1 MAIRDEIRRE
11 RQAFFATATP
21 KQKILYLIDYYKFH
35 ALVVIIVLS
44 IVGYAVYHAVT
55 DPEIVLNGLMTNVYT
70 YNQPDHPTALGREFL
85 EAEGIDTS
93 EYDIS
98 FGSNITLFEE
108 DSADNY
114 QGSQAMMVQAAAGT
128 LDFVTGPAYILT
140 SYAYGG
146 MFADLTTLLSEDE
159 IKAYEPYFY
168 YIDGAVLKQLE
179 AAEDEM
185 NPTSHIAIP
194 DSTKPEE
201 MKEPI
206 PIFIDMT
213 KCEKL
218 VKAYATD
225 LKQLCF
231 GVVVNAPH
239 KDMALKFMNYLMK

>member
-21 KQKILYLIDYYKFH
+21 KEKILYLIDYYKFH
-35 ALVVIIVLS
+35 ALAAIVILS
-44 IVGYAVYHAVT
+44 LLGYGIHHAVT
-55 DPEIVLNGLMTNVYT
+55 APEIVLNGLMTNVYT

-85 EAEGIDTS
+85 KSEGIDTS
-93 EYDIS
+93 EYDVSI
-98 FGSNITLFEE
+98 GSNITLFEE

-114 QGSQAMMVQAAAGT
+114 QGSQAMMVQAASGT
-128 LDFVTGPAYILT
+128 LDFITGPAYILI

-146 MFADLTTLLSEDE
+146 MFADLTTMLTEDE
-159 IKAYEPYFY
+159 LKAYEPYFY
-168 YIDGAVLKQLE
+168 YMDGAVLKQLE

-185 NPTSHIAIP
+185 NPTSHISIP

-201 MKEPI
+201 MEDPI
-206 PIFIDMT
+206 PVFIDMT

-218 VKAYATD
+218 VTAYATD

-231 GVVVNAPH
+231 GVVVSAPH
-239 KDMALKFMNYLMK
+239 KDMALKFMHYLMK